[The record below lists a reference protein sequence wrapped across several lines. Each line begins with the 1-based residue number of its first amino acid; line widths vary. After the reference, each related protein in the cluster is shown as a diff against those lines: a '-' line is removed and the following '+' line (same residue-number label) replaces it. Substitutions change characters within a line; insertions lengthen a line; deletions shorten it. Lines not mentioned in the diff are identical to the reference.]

1 MAPKAID
8 LFSGMGGLTL
18 GLKNAG
24 FDVVAA
30 VEIDELAVQTYKANH
45 PEVYVLQGDIRQIS
59 ATELLQNLGLGLED
73 IDLVAGCPPCQGFS
87 GIRTLNGARSV
98 CDPRNELIDEFTRF
112 VLEIHPR
119 TVMMENVPGLMAD
132 TRFKAFRKALERAG
146 YNETYGI
153 LDAQDYGVPQRRKRL
168 IYLAGKGFTIPFGD
182 ASSKRLTVR
191 SAISHLPAAGRSGD
205 PVHDFPEKRSQR
217 IIELIS
223 NIPIDGG
230 SRSDLPKEFQLEC
243 HTKTDGFKDV
253 YGRMAWDKVA
263 PTITGGCF
271 NPSKGRFIHPE
282 ENRAITIREAAILQ
296 GFPEKYHFPIAKSK
310 VQLAEM
316 VGNALPPPFI
326 EAHAKSI
333 YNALLK
339 KKGKRKVKS

>member
-1 MAPKAID
+1 MVPKAID

-24 FDVVAA
+24 FDVIAA
-30 VEIDELAVQTYKANH
+30 IEIDDLAAQTYKANH
-45 PEVYVLQGDIRQIS
+45 PEVNVFQRDIRQIS
-59 ATELLQNLGLGLED
+59 AIKLLQDLGIGLDD

-112 VLEIHPR
+112 VLEIKPR

-132 TRFKAFRKALERAG
+132 IRFKAFRKALQRAG
-146 YNETYGI
+146 YMETYGI

-182 ASSKRLTVR
+182 TSSKRLTVR
-191 SAISHLPAAGRSGD
+191 SAIFHLPPAGRSGD

-223 NIPIDGG
+223 RIPIDGG
-230 SRSDLPKEFQLEC
+230 SRSDLPKELQLKC

-296 GFPEKYHFPIAKSK
+296 GFPENYYFPITKSK

-333 YNALLK
+333 YNSLLK
-339 KKGKRKVKS
+339 KKGGKR